1 MILKY
6 KIIAKSK
13 KTNVLPWV
21 LVMAFFLYH
30 LIFFVV
36 VTIWSLHNKTNFF
49 FICFLSSMSEVLG
62 TNVYLSCYFF
72 FEYTESLDALF
83 SYFLGMMNTCF
94 YLTSKYIHVHFN
106 IVWPV
111 MDACKTTTVN
121 DFMVNY
127 CNYWHWQHISKQIA
141 YPITTNHAHN
151 YTVRTIKK
159 FIKRSR

>member
-1 MILKY
+1 MLSGYICCLIFRCACCYCVLQSMFAMKYVFFISWHKSWFWKY

-21 LVMAFFLYH
+21 VVMAFFLYH

-72 FEYTESLDALF
+72 FEYTETLVALLF
-83 SYFLGMMNTCF
+83 RYDEYMFLFNVKIHTCTF
-94 YLTSKYIHVHFN
+94 QYCLTRN
-106 IVWPV
+106 R
-111 MDACKTTTVN
+111 CL
-121 DFMVNY
+121 
-127 CNYWHWQHISKQIA
+127 
-141 YPITTNHAHN
+141 
-151 YTVRTIKK
+151 
-159 FIKRSR
+159 